1 MGKSIGKNI
10 SRNLSVKYGPSML
23 AMHQKL
29 LDHAKNLATN
39 AIKSFSKRAI
49 RNKGVP
55 KKAANCDVATL
66 GYQKLAEV
74 LCTTGVPS

>member
-23 AMHQKL
+23 AMNQKL

-39 AIKSFSKRAI
+39 AIKSSSKRAI
-49 RNKGVP
+49 QNTAEATGDLIDNKI
-55 KKAANCDVATL
+55 ANKNRKL
-66 GYQKLAEV
+66 SKNLQQKR
-74 LCTTGVPS
+74 

>member
-49 RNKGVP
+49 QNTTEATGDLIDNKI
-55 KKAANCDVATL
+55 ANKNRKL
-66 GYQKLAEV
+66 SKNLQQKR
-74 LCTTGVPS
+74 

>member
-39 AIKSFSKRAI
+39 AIKSSSKRAI
-49 RNKGVP
+49 QNTAEATGDLIDNKI
-55 KKAANCDVATL
+55 ANKNRKL
-66 GYQKLAEV
+66 SKNLQQKR
-74 LCTTGVPS
+74 

>member
-39 AIKSFSKRAI
+39 AIKSSSKRAI
-49 RNKGVP
+49 QNTAEATGDLIDNKI
-55 KKAANCDVATL
+55 ANKNR
-66 GYQKLAEV
+66 KL
-74 LCTTGVPS
+74 

>member
-39 AIKSFSKRAI
+39 AIKSSSKRAI
-49 RNKGVP
+49 QNTAEATGDLIDNKI
-55 KKAANCDVATL
+55 ANKNR
-66 GYQKLAEV
+66 KLSKN
-74 LCTTGVPS
+74 LQQQR

>member
-49 RNKGVP
+49 QNTAEATGDLIDNKI
-55 KKAANCDVATL
+55 ANKNR
-66 GYQKLAEV
+66 KLSKN
-74 LCTTGVPS
+74 LQQQR

>member
-23 AMHQKL
+23 AMNQKL

-39 AIKSFSKRAI
+39 AIKSSSKRAI
-49 RNKGVP
+49 QNTAEATGDLIDNKI
-55 KKAANCDVATL
+55 ANKNR
-66 GYQKLAEV
+66 KLSKN
-74 LCTTGVPS
+74 LQQQR

>member
-23 AMHQKL
+23 AMNQKL

-39 AIKSFSKRAI
+39 AIKNSSKRAI
-49 RNKGVP
+49 QNTAEATGDLICNKIADKNRKLS
-55 KKAANCDVATL
+55 KKI
-66 GYQKLAEV
+66 
-74 LCTTGVPS
+74 